1 MNQNYVNLKSIFLR
15 EESKNIHLKVTSM
28 FLFVALQFLMAEID
42 YIRKNNLLV
51 AMWLR
56 FRENFK

>member
-51 AMWLR
+51 AM
-56 FRENFK
+56 